1 MSKASVGLA
10 LALLLASL
18 VVAGVLAAGQ
28 ANSYR
33 IARWTVDNGGG
44 VSAGERY
51 SLAGTIGQPDA
62 STVMTGGMYRL
73 TGGYWGAASGYTI
86 FLPLTL
92 RQS

>member
-18 VVAGVLAAGQ
+18 VVAGTLAAGR
-28 ANSYR
+28 ANGYR

-51 SLAGTIGQPDA
+51 SLAGT
-62 STVMTGGMYRL
+62 
-73 TGGYWGAASGYTI
+73 SG
-86 FLPLTL
+86 
-92 RQS
+92 

>member
-10 LALLLASL
+10 LALLLALL

-28 ANSYR
+28 ANEYR

-44 VSAGERY
+44 VSAGDGY

-62 STVMTGGMYRL
+62 STVMSGGKYAL
-73 TGGYWGAASGYTI
+73 TGGYWGVARDYTT

-92 RQS
+92 R